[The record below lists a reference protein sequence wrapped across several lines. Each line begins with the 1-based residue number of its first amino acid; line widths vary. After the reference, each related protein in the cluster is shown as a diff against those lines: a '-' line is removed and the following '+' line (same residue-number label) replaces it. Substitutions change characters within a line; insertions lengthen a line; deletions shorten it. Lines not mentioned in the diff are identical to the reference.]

1 MEERDFKIKLKELAV
16 VLYEEFKGDQ
26 NAIMKE
32 LLENNLK
39 LTPQQIEEKVKDY
52 NIDDYVIMGEDD
64 YADILQDIESNS
76 DVVYIYKKAVKH

>member
-39 LTPQQIEEKVKDY
+39 LTPPQIEEKVKDY
-52 NIDDYVIMGEDD
+52 NIEDYVIMGEDD

-76 DVVYIYKKAVKH
+76 DVVYIYKKVVKH